1 MVDHE
6 VSPKGENKKHVFA
19 MFDEQKRCTIGMHG

>member
-1 MVDHE
+1 MVDHGD
-6 VSPKGENKKHVFA
+6 SRMGENKKHVFA